1 MSSET
6 AGPGAQPVSSKG
18 ARSLFAIVV
27 STPSTHTLRVERL
40 DASTALLVSSG
51 RTITPLVGWHEAFN
65 IAVVPASAASEA
77 EVVLAELDP
86 ALADELA
93 PRSTFGT
100 PPSRRRKDG

>member
-6 AGPGAQPVSSKG
+6 VVPGPVPASLKP

-51 RTITPLVGWHEAFN
+51 RTIRPLESWLEAF
-65 IAVVPASAASEA
+65 AVSLV
-77 EVVLAELDP
+77 
-86 ALADELA
+86 ELA
-93 PRSTFGT
+93 GPNADVARNLAAAGELR
-100 PPSRRRKDG
+100 RRRKDG